1 MKRYSLFVQ
10 LVVYVAVTMLFLL
23 GIVGAVYYHTSSS
36 VIRDTTEQSTQNTIS
51 QSGQFV
57 QSYLEKLKETT
68 SSLAGNDLVK
78 LYAEDSTAQHEENLR
93 KLFDTILSTDRD
105 LISAVLVTKLGHLV
119 STDEAVSMKTSS
131 DMMKEA
137 WYQAAIHEHAMPVLT
152 PARQNLSESSDKWVV
167 SITQEVVDE
176 KGENLAVVRLD
187 IAYDTLSR
195 YLDSLQ
201 LGEDGFT
208 FIINSNHEFVYH
220 PEKSVYSSSQ
230 EMKALEPYIEAQNG
244 YVNQGSVYVY
254 QYQIPQ
260 SDWVMIG
267 VASMENLHEL
277 QRKIMMSFVG
287 TGLVVL
293 VICLLGIWFIL
304 RHWIRPLRDLQ
315 ETILEIGNGNA
326 SLRAKEEGAPELVD
340 LAQQFNRMLDQ
351 VDKLML
357 AVKEEE
363 QNVRKYELQA
373 LSSQINPHF
382 LYNTLD
388 TIVWMAE
395 FNNSEKVVD
404 VTKSLAKYFRLA
416 LNQGNEQIALK
427 DEIDHVRQYLFIQKQ
442 RYGDKLTYE
451 IEEDA
456 RFDDFQLPKLVL
468 QPLVENAIYHGIKE
482 IKGQGLVRVSVKEEG
497 ESLVVSISDNGRGFI
512 AHDTTENLLV
522 RLGGVGLKNVDQRLH
537 LQFGDNYRMD
547 IDSKQGSY
555 TRISLYF
562 PLSSKQID

>member
-10 LVVYVAVTMLFLL
+10 LVAYIALTMLLLL
-23 GIVGAVYYHTSSS
+23 GIVGASYYHTSST
-36 VIRDTTEQSTQNTIS
+36 VIQETTEQSTQDTIS

-68 SSLAGNDLVK
+68 KSLATNELVK
-78 LYAEDSTAQHEENLR
+78 GYAEDSTAEHEESLR
-93 KLFDTILSTDRD
+93 KLLDTILSTDRD
-105 LISAVLVTKLGHLV
+105 LLSAVLITKSGHLV
-119 STDEAVSMKTSS
+119 ATDEAISMKTSS

-137 WYQAAIHEHAMPVLT
+137 WYKAAIQEHAMPVLT

-167 SITQEVVDE
+167 SITQEVVDS
-176 KGENLAVVRLD
+176 KGDNLGVIRLD
-187 IAYDTLSR
+187 IAYDSLSR

-201 LGEDGFT
+201 LGKDGFT
-208 FIINSNHEFVYH
+208 FIINSKHEFVYH
-220 PEKSVYSSSQ
+220 PQKSVYSSSQ
-230 EMKALEPYIEAQNG
+230 EMKALEPYILVRNG
-244 YVNQGSVYVY
+244 YVSQGTAYVY
-254 QYQIPQ
+254 QYPIPQ
-260 SDWVMIG
+260 SDWLIIG
-267 VASMENLHEL
+267 VASMENLHQL
-277 QRKIMMSFVG
+277 QKQIFMSFLG

-293 VICLLGIWFIL
+293 GICLLGIWFIL
-304 RHWIRPLRDLQ
+304 RHWIKPLRNLQ
-315 ETILEIGNGNA
+315 ETILAIGNGNA
-326 SLRAKEEGAPELVD
+326 SLRASEQGAPELVN
-340 LAQQFNRMLDQ
+340 LAHQFNRMLDQ
-351 VDKLML
+351 IDKLML

-395 FNNSEKVVD
+395 LNNSAKVVE

-427 DEIDHVRQYLFIQKQ
+427 DEIEHVRQYLFIQKH
-442 RYGDKLTYE
+442 RYGDKLAYE

-482 IKGQGLVRVSVKEEG
+482 IKGQGLVRVSVAERKEF
-497 ESLVVSISDNGRGFI
+497 LVVSIYDNGSGFT

-522 RLGGVGLKNVDQRLH
+522 KLGGVGLKNVDQRLR
-537 LQFGDNYRMD
+537 LQFGSTYYMD
-547 IDSKQGSY
+547 IDSKQGAY
-555 TRISLYF
+555 TIISLFF
-562 PLSSKQID
+562 PKR

>member
-1 MKRYSLFVQ
+1 MKRFSLFVQ
-10 LVVYVAVTMLFLL
+10 LVVYVAVTMLLLL
-23 GIVGAVYYHTSSS
+23 GIVGAGYYHKSAD
-36 VIRDTTEQSTQNTIS
+36 VIRETTEQSTQHTIS

-68 SSLAGNDLVK
+68 SSLANHELVK
-78 LYAEDSTAQHEENLR
+78 TYAEDATVENERALR
-93 KLFDTILSTDRD
+93 KLLGTILSTDRD
-105 LISAVLVTKLGHLV
+105 LVSAVLVTKSGHLV
-119 STDEAVSMKTSS
+119 STDEAVSMKTSI

-137 WYQAAIHEHAMPVLT
+137 WYQAAIHEHAMPVVT
-152 PARQNLSESSDKWVV
+152 PARQNLSEANEKWVV
-167 SITQEVVDE
+167 SVTQEVVDS
-176 KGENLAVVRLD
+176 KGDNLAVVRLD
-187 IAYDTLSR
+187 IAYDTLTA

-201 LGEDGFT
+201 LGEKGFT

-220 PEKSVYSSSQ
+220 PKKSVYSSSE
-230 EMKALEPYIEAQNG
+230 EMKALEPYIQEKNG
-244 YVNQGSVYVY
+244 YVDQDSSYVY

-267 VASMENLHEL
+267 VASMENLHQL
-277 QRKIMMSFVG
+277 QGQVLTSFVG
-287 TGLVVL
+287 TGLVAL
-293 VICLLGIWFIL
+293 GICLLGIWFIL
-304 RHWIRPLRDLQ
+304 RHWIKPLRALQ
-315 ETILEIGNGNA
+315 ETILAIGNGNA
-326 SLRAKEEGAPELVD
+326 SLRANEQGAPELVD
-340 LAQQFNRMLDQ
+340 LAHQFNRMLDQ
-351 VDKLML
+351 IDKLML

-395 FNNSEKVVD
+395 FNNSEKVVE

-451 IEEDA
+451 IEEDT

-482 IKGQGLVRVSVKEEG
+482 IKGQGLVRVSVEER
-497 ESLVVSISDNGRGFI
+497 EDFLVVSIYDNGRGFI

-522 RLGGVGLKNVDQRLH
+522 KLGGVGLKNVDQRLR
-537 LQFGDNYRMD
+537 LQFGQDYHME
-547 IDSKQGSY
+547 IDSKQGSH
-555 TRISLYF
+555 TRISLSF
-562 PLSSKQID
+562 PMA